1 MTQGQKNF
9 PTKAAIKRGC
19 LAHDRHTHLAL
30 DQFTTRGD
38 HIHSR
43 SNMATAN
50 FYNQPQSDYV
60 SKILTEKR
68 KAKKP
73 LMEKMRRARINDSLN
88 ELKSLILEALH
99 KDASRYSKM
108 EKADVLEMTVHYLRE
123 LKRRE
128 QKHQV
133 VDPTEYRASYVQCA
147 TEFTRKMTS
156 PVPEPKDQ
164 VEANFLAH
172 LASRCQGNSPNTTV
186 AAVPV
191 FSTESLRYMAPLQPV
206 MIPFPSPPP
215 SPLHVS
221 PVLPV
226 STSLTRDIEPVS
238 PASIS
243 KTRDTRFISSQEP
256 KLGTPVQGASLWR
269 PW

>member
-1 MTQGQKNF
+1 
-9 PTKAAIKRGC
+9 
-19 LAHDRHTHLAL
+19 
-30 DQFTTRGD
+30 
-38 HIHSR
+38 
-43 SNMATAN
+43 MATVN
-50 FYNQPQSDYV
+50 YCNQHSDYV

-88 ELKSLILEALH
+88 ELKSLILEALN

-128 QKHQV
+128 QNQQDV
-133 VDPTEYRASYVQCA
+133 SSSPECRASYVQCA
-147 TEFTRKMTS
+147 AELTRRMTS
-156 PVPEPKDQ
+156 SETNDQ
-164 VEANFLAH
+164 LKANFLAQ
-172 LASRCQGNSPNTTV
+172 LASRCQGNKTSNTV
-186 AAVPV
+186 ASVPL
-191 FSTESLRYMAPLQPV
+191 FSVESLQYMAPLQTV

-221 PVLPV
+221 PVLAA
-226 STSLTRDIEPVS
+226 STSLTRDISSLS
-238 PASIS
+238 PTSTS
-243 KTRDTRFISSQEP
+243 MTRNTAFIPSQEH
-256 KLGTPVQGASLWR
+256 KLRTPAQSSPLWR